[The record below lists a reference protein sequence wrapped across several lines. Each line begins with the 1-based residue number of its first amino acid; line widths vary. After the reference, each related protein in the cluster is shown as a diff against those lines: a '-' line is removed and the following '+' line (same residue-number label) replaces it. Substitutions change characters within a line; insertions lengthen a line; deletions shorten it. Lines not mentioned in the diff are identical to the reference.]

1 MNLRKTL
8 LTLTL
13 VLFTSAGFAQETIV
27 DYDKIKEI
35 APAVQIYFDLSSS
48 EIKEAGIAKLDR
60 LLKDLRTK
68 KQFRVIVTG
77 HTDKS
82 GSDEFNL
89 KLSKKRAGEVFDYLS
104 EKGLSEDFMDIG
116 FFGSSNPREVEG
128 ATEEE
133 KTMKNRRVEIL
144 IIEPPK
150 PPPVVIK
157 PDTCNYDTTL
167 AITNTMN
174 ITMNI
179 CEWRRLCEGKI
190 NCITIKKLS
199 TVEEIIGA
207 GVPLVDKKGNG
218 KIWGGI
224 FDIGLPGDSCF
235 TEPIDFN
242 YSLDKESYKR
252 ARLEA
257 VVSVDDEYLD
267 RQRNRAGRVRV
278 RKGKSDVQVNVPVHC
293 PGMQFHTSKA
303 GRSKQTCFKDKT
315 KSIEQI
321 YLVSNTPTTILPAA
335 KDGNKFYIKYS
346 KVPNAKIWVYTKDGD
361 WIKDISLDSI
371 KKAKSDGSLQKG
383 YKLKSRNIVAGEE

>member
-1 MNLRKTL
+1 MNLKKTILTWAVTL
-8 LTLTL
+8 LLST
-13 VLFTSAGFAQETIV
+13 GFAQETIV

-48 EIKEAGIAKLDR
+48 EIKETEIAKLDK
-60 LLKDLRTK
+60 LLKDLRSK
-68 KQFRVIVTG
+68 KKFRVIVTG

-89 KLSKKRAGEVFDYLS
+89 KLSKRRAGEVFDYLS
-104 EKGLSEDFMDIG
+104 EKGLPEDFMDIG
-116 FFGSSNPREVEG
+116 FFGSAKPREIKD
-128 ATEEE
+128 ATPEE

-167 AITNTMN
+167 AITSTMN

-179 CEWRRLCEGKI
+179 CEWRRLCEGKP

-207 GVPLVDKKGNG
+207 GVPLVDKKGDG

-224 FDIGLPGDSCF
+224 YDIGLPGDSCF

-242 YSLDKESYKR
+242 YSLDKEDYKR

-257 VVSVDDEYLD
+257 VVNVDDEYLD
-267 RQRNRAGRVRV
+267 RQRSRAGRVRV
-278 RKGKSDVQVNVPVHC
+278 RKSKVDVQVNVPVHC

-303 GRSKQTCFKDKT
+303 GRSKETCFKDKT
-315 KSIEQI
+315 GNIEQI
-321 YLVSNTPTTILPAA
+321 YLVSHAPTMILPAR
-335 KDGNKFYIKYS
+335 KEGNKFYIKYS
-346 KVPNAKIWVYTKDGD
+346 KVPDAKIWVLTKDGD
-361 WIKDISLDSI
+361 WISDISLDDI
-371 KKAKSDGSLQKG
+371 KKAKSDGRLQKG
-383 YKLKSRNIVAGEE
+383 YKLKSRHLVMGDE